1 MFVESSN
8 PAKNGDVARLGS
20 PLYPT
25 NMGNMCFEFWYHILG
40 PDDQGR
46 KFCY

>member
-8 PAKNGDVARLGS
+8 PATTGDEARLMS

-25 NMGNMCFEFWYHILG
+25 DMGNMCFEFWYHILG
-40 PDDQGR
+40 PDDTGR
-46 KFCY
+46 K